1 MHINVQSGKW
11 ETDPSGTKSCIDTKE
26 GLLRYCQEVR
36 VETTA
41 PRRNG
46 EERNSSFWLVF
57 SCRSIQS
64 FRSQMLWRPTSRS
77 ALLTGAR
84 KAVSSVAATHTL
96 WCHTAV
102 WVGRSLLQDD
112 LVVELKRML
121 KKNCLTV
128 GEFVSDALLV
138 PDKCKFLHQERM
150 DQCESHLHWH
160 TVAKEVRK
168 AASSSLIGG
177 FFHRVLCE

>member
-102 WVGRSLLQDD
+102 WVRRSVLQED

-121 KKNCLTV
+121 KKTV
-128 GEFVSDALLV
+128 LQL
-138 PDKCKFLHQERM
+138 
-150 DQCESHLHWH
+150 ESLSAMPFSFPTSASFCTRSAWIS
-160 TVAKEVRK
+160 VRATCTGTLWPK
-168 AASSSLIGG
+168 
-177 FFHRVLCE
+177 R